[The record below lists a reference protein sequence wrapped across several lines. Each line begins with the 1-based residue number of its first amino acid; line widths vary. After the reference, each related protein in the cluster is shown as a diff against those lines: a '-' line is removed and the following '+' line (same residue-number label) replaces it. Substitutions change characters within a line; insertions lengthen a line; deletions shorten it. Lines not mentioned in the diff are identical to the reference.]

1 MNVMCMDSALSC
13 VLTQKEATNVVVS
26 QGMVWSQLTKRHVDL

>member
-1 MNVMCMDSALSC
+1 MNVMCMDSVLSC

-26 QGMVWSQLTKRHVDL
+26 QGMVWSLTKRHADL